1 MKEAELSQFLLLL
14 KLGYSIP
21 DCAKKLS
28 RHKSTLYECLQT
40 NNIPYNQDC
49 YHYVGGKSGDTSYS
63 RLVWKKVVR
72 FDSETVARSRAK
84 RKSAASTRYSRIQD
98 KSYLT
103 LFIEWKIKK
112 RWSPEQISGRWGFE
126 TSEKLS
132 KDTIYRYIYS
142 NHPEWI
148 RKYFRRKGRK
158 YICHAK
164 RRAGKLLDRRS
175 IELRPEEVESRETFG
190 HFEGDTVVGI
200 QGTTACFLTLVERKT
215 GGLIARKLPNRKART
230 VHSAFTKRL
239 SKQTQRNMQTLTLDN
254 GVEFAEHSLIEYETK
269 TTIYFAH
276 PYRSSERAT
285 NENTNGLLRQYFPK
299 KTDLAKI
306 SEKELQQ
313 AVREINSRPR
323 KRLWY
328 RTPSEAMKE
337 ELGKKKS
344 RESV

>member
-1 MKEAELSQFLLLL
+1 MKEAELAEFLLLL

-21 DCAKKLS
+21 KCAKELG

-40 NNIPYNQDC
+40 NNIPYNQDS
-49 YHYVGGKSGDTSYS
+49 YQYFGGRSGDISYS
-63 RLVWKKVVR
+63 RVVWKRAVR
-72 FDSETVARSRAK
+72 FNSETLARSRAK
-84 RKSAASTRYSRIQD
+84 RKSAASTRYSRIED
-98 KSYLT
+98 KPSLT
-103 LFIEWKIKK
+103 LFVERKIKK
-112 RWSPEQISGRWGFE
+112 RWSPEQISGRWRFE

-132 KDTIYRYIYS
+132 KDTIYRYVYS

-148 RKYFRRKGRK
+148 KKYFRRKGRK

-164 RRAGKLLDRRS
+164 RQALKLLDRRS
-175 IELRPEEVESRETFG
+175 IELRPKEIESREIFG

-200 QGTTACFLTLVERKT
+200 QWTTACFLTLVERKT
-215 GGLIARKLPNRKART
+215 GWLIARKLPNRKAGT
-230 VHSAFTKRL
+230 VHHVFTKRL
-239 SKQTQRNMQTLTLDN
+239 SKQTQSNMQTLTLDN
-254 GVEFAEHSLIEYETK
+254 WVEFAEHSLIEYETR
-269 TTIYFAH
+269 TPIYFAH
-276 PYRSSERAT
+276 PYRSSERWT

-299 KTDLAKI
+299 KTDLSKI

-328 RTPSEAMKE
+328 RTPSEAMRE
-337 ELGKKKS
+337 ELWKKKS